1 MPSQKPPPSDRI
13 SRIKGRLRQSRL
25 LSVFMGCPYP
35 APRWEKAVNRIIRL
49 VGHDAKI
56 LDLGSGMDRRAPNVI
71 NLEIEATPNV
81 DILADGHSLPFK
93 NQVFDAVITE
103 AVLEHVREPK
113 QVAGEIY
120 RTLKD
125 GGYVCA
131 GVPFLQAFH
140 ASPHDYQRYTVPGF
154 DYLFRA
160 FTKIEGGDLRRS
172 NRITALD
179 FSRICRSCLFVW
191 ESVNSETDFADCG
204 LVDVPSGVAG
214 LPIDAQQ
221 TFRIFWR
228 RRCILSD
235 KNRFLPQTNRA
246 KHWEIPRSNRISYN
260 MLRRYRPSSDRSARK
275 SAIIGALQP

>member
-1 MPSQKPPPSDRI
+1 MS
-13 SRIKGRLRQSRL
+13 
-25 LSVFMGCPYP
+25 
-35 APRWEKAVNRIIRL
+35 RIIRL

-160 FTKIEGGDLRRS
+160 FTKIEGGDCAGP
-172 NRITALD
+172 TASLHWIFREYVGLAFSFGNLLIAKLISLIVGWLTFPVVWLD
-179 FSRICRSCLFVW
+179 YLLMRNKHSHILASAVYFVGQKPIPPANQSRKKLGNTEVQP
-191 ESVNSETDFADCG
+191 N
-204 LVDVPSGVAG
+204 
-214 LPIDAQQ
+214 
-221 TFRIFWR
+221 
-228 RRCILSD
+228 
-235 KNRFLPQTNRA
+235 
-246 KHWEIPRSNRISYN
+246 
-260 MLRRYRPSSDRSARK
+260 
-275 SAIIGALQP
+275 II